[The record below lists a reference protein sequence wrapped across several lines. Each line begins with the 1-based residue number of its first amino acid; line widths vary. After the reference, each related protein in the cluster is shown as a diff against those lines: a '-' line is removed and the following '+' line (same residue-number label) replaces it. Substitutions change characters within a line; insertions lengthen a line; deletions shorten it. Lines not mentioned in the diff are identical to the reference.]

1 MPVTYPLNIGTNI
14 DNARRIGIDAIVNA
28 RAGLQHLN
36 RSTLDDI
43 ELYRDGQGIKDYQ
56 QRRIRWY
63 GPHSKF
69 FRRHR
74 DRIEHLIASYDDMPF

>member
-1 MPVTYPLNIGTNI
+1 MKYPLRLGCTK
-14 DNARRIGIDAIVNA
+14 ARRDALGIHAVINA
-28 RAGLQHLN
+28 RAGLQQLN
-36 RSTLDDI
+36 DLTLDDI
-43 ELYRDGQGIKDYQ
+43 ELYRDGQGIRDYQ

-74 DRIEHLIASYDDMPF
+74 ARIEHLIARHDD

>member
-1 MPVTYPLNIGTNI
+1 MPVTYPLRLGCTK
-14 DNARRIGIDAIVNA
+14 ARHDALGIHAVINA
-28 RAGLQHLN
+28 RAGLQQLN
-36 RSTLDDI
+36 DLTLDDI

-74 DRIEHLIASYDDMPF
+74 ARIEHLIARCDD